1 MFEKTYV
8 TVGEN
13 AGGFWAP
20 EKLIPIPGT
29 ITAIPRPLIAEELE
43 AKERLENVMNYYKLG
58 ESTRYRLLKGMVENI
73 ERKRKDEQEIS
84 LLPYRVERIEEDM
97 KEIYLW
103 YLAAVDGVIW
113 VLNSIARRP
122 ALWVCGSAAVLLAA
136 YLIYKVGFADGM
148 VSRL

>member
-97 KEIYLW
+97 RSQLRE
-103 YLAAVDGVIW
+103 
-113 VLNSIARRP
+113 
-122 ALWVCGSAAVLLAA
+122 
-136 YLIYKVGFADGM
+136 YK
-148 VSRL
+148 SRLVAVEITLAVTATLLMVKAIHWWITGA

>member
-1 MFEKTYV
+1 MFEKTHV

-20 EKLIPIPGT
+20 EKLIPIQGT

-97 KEIYLW
+97 RSQLRE
-103 YLAAVDGVIW
+103 
-113 VLNSIARRP
+113 
-122 ALWVCGSAAVLLAA
+122 
-136 YLIYKVGFADGM
+136 YK
-148 VSRL
+148 SRLVAVEITLTVTAALLMLKAIHWWVTGA